1 MTKTPCLLFFLLF
14 SILFFYC
21 FDANS
26 QSAQNFLS
34 NGKKNYQLG
43 YYQDAIDDFTNALSV
58 NNQLEEAYYFRGK
71 SYAHLNNYDKAI
83 DDFSEAVKLEPTHY
97 INYDALAQA
106 CFSNFEYE
114 KAVEYFSKAIDLIPS
129 QAHMYL
135 HRAEAYLYLNRFPR
149 ALSDCESAINY
160 QPDFALAYSTRGIVN
175 IQQGNIVKGIED
187 IQKAID
193 LDARDPLH
201 QVRLGDAY
209 FQIKEYDQ
217 ALVKYDNALN
227 IKSNDANALYGKANV
242 YLIKKKF
249 DDAQENANQA
259 ILNDKNLKAAY
270 LVRAISYFKTGQI
283 SRAETDIDSYLD
295 YAKRNEDYYTLAW
308 FISTYLQ
315 DEEMLERAEEW
326 TLTAISLK
334 DTYPA
339 NLLYANILFQLNQ
352 PDDARV
358 ATERAIAIADK
369 NGESAYL
376 AKNLLKLID
385 EPTTVDNI
393 PPVLEILEPSASN
406 RGFAVVDESET
417 LTIKGK
423 VSDDSGIDNVL
434 INGNP
439 ATLQLDG
446 RFEGVVALDA
456 NETVVTLSATDL
468 RGNTTEQKFVV
479 QKQNSEPKTVVNNTS
494 DSPRNLL
501 GKQQALL
508 IATNDYDEWTDLV
521 NPVFD
526 AETIAEDLEDIYD
539 FDVDLLKNPTQED
552 IILKIREYTS
562 KSYQQNDEL
571 LIFIAGHGQ
580 FDEVLKEGYL
590 VAKDSKLMDATKSS
604 YIAHSLLRNYID
616 NIPCEHILLVMDVC
630 FGGTFDPVVARR
642 GGEDLDDDMMEY
654 VNRKLKY
661 KTRRYITSGGKE
673 YVPDGRPGEH
683 SPFARA
689 LLEGLRS
696 EGGSDGIFTL
706 DDILYYTQSVSP
718 QPQSGEFGDNEP
730 GSDFLFIAD

>member
-1 MTKTPCLLFFLLF
+1 MTKRHNLFFLLG
-14 SILFFYC
+14 LLMFFYC
-21 FDANS
+21 FRVNG
-26 QSAQNFLS
+26 QSAQNFLN

-43 YYQDAIDDFTNALSV
+43 YYQDAIADFTSALTVNA
-58 NNQLEEAYYFRGK
+58 QLEEAYYFRGK
-71 SYAHLNNYDKAI
+71 AYANLGEYNSAI
-83 DDFSEAVKLEPTHY
+83 ADFSEAVRLEPSHY

-106 CFSNFEYE
+106 YFSNFDYE
-114 KAVEYFSKAIDLIPS
+114 KAVDYFSKAIDLVPS
-129 QAHMYL
+129 QAQMYL

-149 ALSDCESAINY
+149 ALADCETAISY

-187 IQKAID
+187 IQKAIQ
-193 LDARDPLH
+193 LDDNDPLH
-201 QVRLGDAY
+201 HVRLGDAY
-209 FQIKEYDQ
+209 FQIKEYTQ
-217 ALVKYDNALN
+217 ALDEYDEALL
-227 IKSNDANALYGKANV
+227 IKSNHANAYYGKANV

-249 DDAQENANQA
+249 EDAQESANQA

-283 SRAETDIDSYLD
+283 SRAETDIDNYLD
-295 YAKRNEDYYTLAW
+295 YAKRNEDYYKLAW

-315 DEEMLERAEEW
+315 DEEMLSKAEEW

-339 NLLYANILFQLNQ
+339 NLLYATILFQLNKL
-352 PDDARV
+352 DDAHT
-358 ATERAIAIADK
+358 AAERAIAIADK
-369 NGESAYL
+369 NGESSSL
-376 AKNLLKLID
+376 AKNLIKLID
-385 EPTTVDNI
+385 EPTTVDNV
-393 PPVLEILEPSASN
+393 PPVLEIHEPSASN

-417 LTIKGK
+417 LKIKGK
-423 VSDDSGIDNVL
+423 VSDDSGIESVMV
-434 INGNP
+434 NGNP
-439 ATLQLDG
+439 ATLQTDG
-446 RFEGVVALDA
+446 HFEGVVALDV
-456 NETVVTLSATDL
+456 NETVVVLSATDI
-468 RGNTTEQKFVV
+468 RGNRTEQKFVV
-479 QKQNSEPKTVVNNTS
+479 QKTKSEPKTVVNNNT

-508 IATNDYDEWTDLV
+508 IATNEYDEWTDLV
-521 NPVFD
+521 NPLFD
-526 AETIAEDLEDIYD
+526 AETIAEDLEDIYG
-539 FDVDLLKNPTQED
+539 FDVDLLKNPSQED

-562 KSYQQNDEL
+562 KDYQQNDEL

-604 YIAHSLLRNYID
+604 YIAHSLLRSYID
-616 NIPCEHILLVMDVC
+616 NIPCEHILLMMDVC

-642 GGEDLDDDMMEY
+642 GAEDLDDDTIEY
-654 VNRKLKY
+654 INRKMKY

-689 LLEGLRS
+689 LLEGFRS
-696 EGGSDGIFTL
+696 EGGSDGVFTL
-706 DDILYYTQSVSP
+706 DDILYYTQSVKP